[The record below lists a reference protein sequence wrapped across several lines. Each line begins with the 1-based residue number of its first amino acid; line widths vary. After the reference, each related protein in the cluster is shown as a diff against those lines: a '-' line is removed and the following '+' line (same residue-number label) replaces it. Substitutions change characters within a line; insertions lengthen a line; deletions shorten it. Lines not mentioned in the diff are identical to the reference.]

1 MSSSP
6 QFGERMRLRDGT
18 MLTIRP
24 ARPDDRERIV
34 RAFAGLDRESVY
46 TRYFTYKR
54 ELSEA
59 DLAHLDAMD
68 FAREAILV
76 ATVEREDGEA
86 IVASGRYVVC
96 EPSTA
101 EVAFTVEEDYQGRG
115 IAGRMLAWLAEL
127 ARANGISRLEARV
140 LASNAPMLRVFERTG
155 WPTTKRREDDTIILT
170 LVP

>member
-1 MSSSP
+1 MSGNP
-6 QFGERMRLRDGT
+6 QVGEHMRLRDGA
-18 MLTIRP
+18 MRTIRS
-24 ARPDDRERIV
+24 ARPDDRERIT

-76 ATVEREDGEA
+76 ATVEGEDGEA
-86 IVASGRYVVC
+86 IVASCRYVVC
-96 EPSTA
+96 DPSTA

-115 IAGRMLAWLAEL
+115 IAGRMLARLAEL
-127 ARANGISRLEARV
+127 ARAHGIARFEAVV
-140 LASNAPMLRVFERTG
+140 LQGNQSMLRVFERSG
-155 WPTTKRREDDTIILT
+155 FPTTKRREEGTIVLT
-170 LVP
+170 LTL

>member
-1 MSSSP
+1 MSGNP
-6 QFGERMRLRDGT
+6 QVGERMRLRDGT
-18 MLTIRP
+18 MLSIRS

-76 ATVEREDGEA
+76 ATVEGEDGEA
-86 IVASGRYVVC
+86 IVAS
-96 EPSTA
+96 
-101 EVAFTVEEDYQGRG
+101 
-115 IAGRMLAWLAEL
+115 
-127 ARANGISRLEARV
+127 
-140 LASNAPMLRVFERTG
+140 
-155 WPTTKRREDDTIILT
+155 
-170 LVP
+170 